1 MVADGYLKYGF
12 DTIGEAAADI
22 RKFITEMDQELEQ
35 VESKFNSQR
44 EHWSGATQAAFEPAH
59 QKWNKNAKELSTTLL
74 QIAAAL
80 EGAGLNMKSTDQK
93 YAALFDQ

>member
-12 DTIGEAAADI
+12 DSIGEAAADI

-35 VESKFNSQR
+35 VETKFKAQQ

-59 QKWNKNAKELSTTLL
+59 RKWNSNAKELSQTLL
-74 QIAAAL
+74 SIAAAL
-80 EGAGLNMKSTDQK
+80 EGAGVNMKATDQR
-93 YAALFDQ
+93 YAALFDS